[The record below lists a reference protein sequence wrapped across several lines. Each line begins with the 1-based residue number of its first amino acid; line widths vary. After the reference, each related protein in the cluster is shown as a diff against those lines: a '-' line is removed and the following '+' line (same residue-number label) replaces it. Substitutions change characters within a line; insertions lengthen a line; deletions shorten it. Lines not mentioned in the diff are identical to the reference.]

1 MKKWHSL
8 PVSEVVKILKTNCE
22 LGLTSEEARRRL
34 KLYGPNEIPEEKRF
48 TVLRILLDQIKSL
61 LVWLL
66 IFATIASIM
75 IGEISDAFAISVI
88 LILNIILGFV
98 QEYRA
103 EKAVELLKKLATPKA
118 RVIRNGIE
126 TEVPSTEVVPGDI
139 VVLRAGDRVPADLRL
154 IKCVNLKVDESLL
167 TGESIPVEKITD
179 PLPED
184 VSLPE
189 RRNMVFMATTVTY
202 GRGKGVVVAT
212 GVKTEFGKIAESVRK
227 EEREITPLQRKMEH
241 LGRVLTGI
249 IVALVFLVL
258 LEEIMEG
265 LDVYEALMTSISLAV
280 SAVPEGLPAVL
291 AITLALGV
299 QKMARRNA
307 IVRRLSSV
315 ETLGS
320 ATVICTDKTGTLT
333 KNEMTVVR
341 VFVNREFIKVTGSG
355 YEPKGEFLSRIGKV
369 DPLRNPTF
377 KKLLEICLLC
387 NDSKLIQE
395 NGSWRI
401 IGDPTEGALIVLA
414 VKSGLKEDLRKNM
427 PRFSEVPFDST
438 RKRMSTAHLMPNG
451 KKVLYLK
458 GAPDVV
464 LKLCNRI
471 EEHGD
476 VRTLTEN
483 DKSVILEATS
493 SMAKEA
499 LRVLAIAY
507 KELDSGVTKI
517 NETDEKDLIFVGL
530 VGMIDPPRPE
540 VPRAIK
546 VAKEAGIKVVMV
558 TGDHKDTAISIARQI
573 GIIEDSDDDSLVL
586 TGSELDKMT
595 DDELYEVANKVVV
608 YARVSPEHKL
618 RIIRALKR
626 RGHIVAM
633 TGDGINDAPSVKAAD
648 IGIAMGIRGSDVT
661 REVADLVLAD
671 DNFATIIVAIEEG
684 RTIYDNIR
692 KFIRLLLSANW
703 DEIGA
708 VFVSAMLDLPLPFT
722 PAQILWINLVT
733 DGLPALALGVDPP
746 EPGVMKRPPRN
757 PKEKVYSGMEL
768 FFLVSIILAL
778 ISWIVPFWYALRFLG
793 KPLSEAR
800 TIAFSQAVIF
810 ELILSLNSRSEE
822 RFVFKSLDALFANK
836 HLILAVLVSLA
847 LQLAVLYL
855 PPLQYIFNTT
865 PLDLIDWGFII
876 LFGSLSVL
884 LYPKI
889 FDTRKIRNKIKVILS
904 S

>member
-1 MKKWHSL
+1 MKRWHSL
-8 PVSEVVKILKTNCE
+8 SVEEVLKALNTDKE
-22 LGLTSEEARRRL
+22 LGLTKEDAKKRL
-34 KLYGPNEIPEEKRF
+34 ELYGPNEIPEERRF
-48 TVLRILLDQIKSL
+48 VTLKILFEQVKSL

-75 IGEISDAFAISVI
+75 IGELSDAIAIAVI
-88 LILNIILGFV
+88 LILNVILGFV

-103 EKAVELLKKLATPKA
+103 EKAVELLRKLATPKA
-118 RVIRNGIE
+118 KVIRDGIE
-126 TEVPSTEVVPGDI
+126 VEILSTEVVPGDI
-139 VVLRAGDRVPADLRL
+139 VILRAGDRVPADLRL
-154 IKCVNLKVDESLL
+154 IECVNLKVDESLL
-167 TGESIPVEKITD
+167 TGESEPVEKTTES
-179 PLPED
+179 LSED
-184 VSLPE
+184 VPLPE
-189 RRNMVFMATTVTY
+189 RRNMAFMATTITY

-212 GVKTEFGKIAESVRK
+212 GVKTEFGKIAESVRS
-227 EEREITPLQRKMEH
+227 EEREVTPLQRKMEH

-249 IVALVFLVL
+249 IVALVILVL

-265 LDVYEALMTSISLAV
+265 LDIYEALMTSISLAV

-333 KNEMTVVR
+333 KNEMTVVK
-341 VFVNREFIKVTGSG
+341 VFINGEFVRVTGSG
-355 YEPKGEFLSRIGKV
+355 YEPKGEFLSERGVI
-369 DPLRNPTF
+369 DPLNDSTF
-377 KKLLEICLLC
+377 RRLLEACLLC
-387 NDSKLIQE
+387 NDSKLIHE
-395 NGSWRI
+395 NGTWRI
-401 IGDPTEGALIVLA
+401 IGDPTEGALTVLA
-414 VKSGLKEDLRKNM
+414 IKSGLTEELRKRV
-427 PRFSEVPFDST
+427 PRFSEVPFDSI
-438 RKRMSTAHLMPNG
+438 RKRMSTAHIMPNG
-451 KKVLYLK
+451 KKILYLK

-464 LKLCNRI
+464 LKLCNRV
-471 EEHGD
+471 EELGR
-476 VRTLTEN
+476 VRPLTEE
-483 DKSVILEATS
+483 DRKSILKATS
-493 SMAKEA
+493 LMAKEA
-499 LRVLAIAY
+499 LRVLALAY
-507 KELDSGVTKI
+507 KELNDDTVKVT
-517 NETDEKDLIFVGL
+517 EDDERNLVFVGL

-540 VPRAIK
+540 VPKAIRI
-546 VAKEAGIKVVMV
+546 AKEAGIKVVMV
-558 TGDHKDTAISIARQI
+558 TGDHKDTAISIAKQI
-573 GIIEDSDDDSLVL
+573 GIIEEGEDSLVL
-586 TGSELDKMT
+586 TGSDLNKMS
-595 DDELYEVANKVVV
+595 DDELYEVADKVVV

-633 TGDGINDAPSVKAAD
+633 TGDGINDAPSVKVAD

-661 REVADLVLAD
+661 REVADLILAD

-708 VFVSAMLDLPLPFT
+708 VFISAMLDLPLPFT

-746 EPGVMKRPPRN
+746 EPGVMKRRPRD
-757 PKEKVYSGMEL
+757 PKEKVYAGMEL
-768 FFLVSIILAL
+768 FFLVSILLAL
-778 ISWIVPFWYALRFLG
+778 ISWIVPFWYALEFLG
-793 KPLSEAR
+793 RPLSEAR
-800 TIAFSQAVIF
+800 TIAFTQAVIF

-822 RFVFKSLDALFANK
+822 RFVFKSLSTLFANK
-836 HLILAVLVSLA
+836 HLILAILASLA
-847 LQLAVLYL
+847 LQLVVLYM

-865 PLDLIDWGFII
+865 PLDLIDWGFVLI
-876 LFGSLSVL
+876 FGSLSVF

-889 FDTRKIRNKIKVILS
+889 FDTRRIKHKAAS
-904 S
+904 K

>member
-1 MKKWHSL
+1 MKSWHSL
-8 PVSEVVKILKTNCE
+8 SIEEVIRILNTDSE
-22 LGLTSEEARRRL
+22 LGLTEKEAKRRL
-34 KLYGPNEIPEEKRF
+34 ELYGPNEIPEERRF
-48 TVLRILLDQIKSL
+48 VALNILLDQVKSL

-66 IFATIASIM
+66 IFATVASIM
-75 IGEISDAFAISVI
+75 IGELSDAIAITVI
-88 LILNIILGFV
+88 LVLNIVLGFV

-118 RVIRNGIE
+118 KVIRNGIE
-126 TEVPSTEVVPGDI
+126 VEISSTEVVPGDI
-139 VVLRAGDRVPADLRL
+139 IVLRAGDRVPADLRL
-154 IKCVNLKVDESLL
+154 IECVNLKVDESLL
-167 TGESIPVEKITD
+167 TGESEPVEKTTE
-179 PLPED
+179 PLPENIP
-184 VSLPE
+184 LPE
-189 RRNMVFMATTVTY
+189 RRNMAFMATTITY

-212 GVKTEFGKIAESVRK
+212 GVKTEFGKIAESVRS
-227 EEREITPLQRKMEH
+227 EEREVTPLQRKMKH

-249 IVALVFLVL
+249 IVVLVFLVL

-265 LDVYEALMTSISLAV
+265 LNIYEALMTSISLAV

-320 ATVICTDKTGTLT
+320 ATVVCTDKTGTLT
-333 KNEMTVVR
+333 KNEMTAVR
-341 VFVNREFIKVTGSG
+341 IFVNGKFVKVTGSG
-355 YEPKGEFLSRIGKV
+355 YEPKGEFLDEGGVI
-369 DPLRNPTF
+369 DPLNDPTL
-377 KKLLEICLLC
+377 KRLLEVCLLC
-387 NDSKLIQE
+387 NDSKLIHE
-395 NGSWRI
+395 NGTWRI
-401 IGDPTEGALIVLA
+401 IGDPTEGALTVLA
-414 VKSGLKEDLRKNM
+414 IKAGLTEDIKKEI
-427 PRFSEVPFDST
+427 PRFSEVPFDSI
-438 RKRMSTAHLMPNG
+438 RKRMSTAHIMPNG
-451 KKVLYLK
+451 KKFLYLK

-471 EEHGD
+471 EEQGG
-476 VRTLTEN
+476 VRLLTER
-483 DKSVILEATS
+483 DRKSILKATS

-499 LRVLAIAY
+499 LRVLALAY
-507 KELDSGVTKI
+507 KELNDNVIKVTG
-517 NETDEKDLIFVGL
+517 EDENNLIFLGL

-540 VPRAIK
+540 VPKAIR

-573 GIIEDSDDDSLVL
+573 GIIEEGDDPLVL
-586 TGSELDKMT
+586 TGSDLNEMSDE
-595 DDELYEVANKVVV
+595 ELYEVADKVVV

-671 DNFATIIVAIEEG
+671 DNFATIVVAIEEG

-708 VFVSAMLDLPLPFT
+708 VFISAMLDLPLPFT

-733 DGLPALALGVDPP
+733 DGLSALALGVDPP
-746 EPGVMKRPPRN
+746 EPGVMKRAPRD
-757 PKEKVYSGMEL
+757 PKEKIYAGMEL

-778 ISWIVPFWYALRFLG
+778 ISWIVPFWYSLKFLG
-793 KPLSEAR
+793 RPLNEAR
-800 TIAFSQAVIF
+800 TIAFTQAVIF

-822 RFVFKSLDALFANK
+822 RFVFKSLNALLANK
-836 HLILAVLVSLA
+836 YLILAILVSLA
-847 LQLAVLYL
+847 LQLAVLYM
-855 PPLQYIFNTT
+855 PPLQFIFNAT
-865 PLDLIDWGFII
+865 PLDLIDWSFV
-876 LFGSLSVL
+876 LVFGLLSIPL
-884 LYPKI
+884 CPKI
-889 FDTRKIRNKIKVILS
+889 FDIRRIKRKITTK
-904 S
+904 